1 MGSTPTSG
9 TNSIGAWL
17 SLVERSVR
25 DAEVGGSNPLAP
37 TMMLTG
43 SVGSRFFVAFNFHL
57 TEAMYEHINSTGTRI
72 A

>member
-9 TNSIGAWL
+9 TNHHGAWL

-37 TMMLTG
+37 TTDRH
-43 SVGSRFFVAFNFHL
+43 RFLAGAGFL
-57 TEAMYEHINSTGTRI
+57 CIEGI
-72 A
+72 

>member
-43 SVGSRFFVAFNFHL
+43 SIRSRFFVVLFIICKGL
-57 TEAMYEHINSTGTRI
+57 V
-72 A
+72 

>member
-9 TNSIGAWL
+9 TTIHGAWL

-37 TMMLTG
+37 TTDRHRLQYG
-43 SVGSRFFVAFNFHL
+43 VGFL
-57 TEAMYEHINSTGTRI
+57 Y
-72 A
+72 